1 MVKKPSPL
9 SKDFPINKYNYS
21 AWNKFSTNPFMFKVN
36 VINGEYFNV
45 AGSVSGVLG
54 NAVHEA
60 LNIYFGGN
68 QDFPTSADPG
78 MAMAEALNYGMEFI
92 KNYNEAF
99 IQYSST
105 IPNKEKLQ
113 EKFAFCFGNFMKDG
127 GYNDGREVI
136 FSEKKIE
143 HTVEV
148 NGKLLPIPLNGKI
161 DLVYRDKQGRIII
174 EDHKTCYNFS
184 DNEKIDGAKLVQ
196 AVFYFFLV
204 YAELGEKPYAIKYNE
219 CRYAQ
224 NKDGSSQVR
233 PYVMPYDE
241 LPLAFELFYRLYDD
255 ITDALLGKQVY
266 IPNFNAL
273 FDNEVAIISYINR
286 LDIEE
291 TREQEF
297 KKLKVDN
304 ISDFVKKKIQKAGS
318 MKKFLEQ
325 VEKQFISGSAINYSD
340 MKIEDKIKTKLAEHG
355 IAVDFHSKIVGN
367 TVTLYQYEPSI
378 GLKMTRLEGFVKD
391 IEQVVEKAGVRVLAP
406 IPNTGFIG
414 FEVPNLHRT
423 FPMLQPNEGFN
434 LAIGETIMGETRRFD
449 IRQSPH
455 MLVAG
460 ATGSGKSVFLNNL
473 IKQLITIENVQ
484 MVFMDPKIV
493 ELAEWKNHGE
503 YYNSPREISLKLMNL
518 TKEMDKRYKDMG
530 EKGVKNIEQMPE
542 MPYIFVIIDEY
553 ADLNLTATVE
563 SKVMRL
569 AQKGRA
575 CGIHLILA
583 TQRAST
589 KVISG
594 DVKINFPTRAVFR
607 MAKEVDSRV
616 MLDEG
621 GAEKL
626 LGKGDCLF
634 LADNGIERLQTYS

>member
-1 MVKKPSPL
+1 
-9 SKDFPINKYNYS
+9 
-21 AWNKFSTNPFMFKVN
+21 MFKVN
-36 VINGEYFNV
+36 VINGEYFHV
-45 AGSVSGVLG
+45 ASSVSGVLG

-68 QDFPTSADPG
+68 PDFATSADKN
-78 MAMAEALNYGMEFI
+78 MAMVEALNYGMTYLV
-92 KNYNEAF
+92 NYNEAF
-99 IQYSST
+99 IEYSST

-113 EKFAFCFGNFMKDG
+113 ERYAFCFTSFMKDG
-127 GYNDGREVI
+127 GYTDDQETI
-136 FSEKKIE
+136 FSEKKME

-148 NGKLLPIPLNGKI
+148 NGKLLPIPLKGKV
-161 DLVYRDKQGRIII
+161 DRVYRDGQGRIII

-184 DNEKIDGAKLVQ
+184 NEEKIDGGKLIQMVI
-196 AVFYFFLV
+196 YYFLV
-204 YAELGEKPYAIKYNE
+204 YAELGEVPYAMKFNE
-219 CRYAQ
+219 CRYVQ

-233 PYVMPYDE
+233 PYVMPFEDMT
-241 LPLAFELFYRLYDD
+241 LAFELFYRLYDD

-266 IPNFNAL
+266 VPNFSAV
-273 FDNEVAIISYINR
+273 FDNEIAIISYINR
-286 LDIEE
+286 LDVEE

-304 ISDFVKKKIQKAGS
+304 ISDFVQKKIQKSGN
-318 MKKFLEQ
+318 MKKFLKQ
-325 VEKQFISGSAINYSD
+325 VEKQFISANSINYSD

-355 IAVDFHSKIVGN
+355 IAIDFHSKIVGN

-378 GLKMTRLEGFVKD
+378 GLKMSRLEAFAKD
-391 IEQVVEKAGVRVLAP
+391 IEQVVEKTGVRVLAP
-406 IPNTGFIG
+406 IPNTGFVG
-414 FEVPNLHRT
+414 FEVPNATRT
-423 FPMLQPNEGFN
+423 FPMLQPNDGFN

-449 IRQSPH
+449 IRQAPH

-460 ATGSGKSVFLNNL
+460 ATGSGKSVFLNNI
-473 IKQLITIENVQ
+473 IKQLITLDRVQ
-484 MVFMDPKIV
+484 MYFLDPKQV
-493 ELAEWKNHGE
+493 ELIEWASHGHYE
-503 YYNSPREISLKLMNL
+503 SEPRNIVKTLKDLV
-518 TKEMDKRYKDMG
+518 KEMETRYRMMKDKRVKD
-530 EKGVKNIEQMPE
+530 ISQLDI
-542 MPYIFVIIDEY
+542 PYIFVIIDEY
-553 ADLNLTATVE
+553 ADLALSAAVE
-563 SKVMRL
+563 VSVMRL

-575 CGIHLILA
+575 CGIHLIIA

-594 DVKINFPTRAVFR
+594 DIKINFPVRAVFR

-616 MLDEG
+616 MLDEQ